1 MITVSVFE
9 HCSCMPVQVARL
21 LYLIPEI
28 KEAPR
33 EAHTIFTSST
43 VLDAN
48 FTWSCGIKNI

>member
-1 MITVSVFE
+1 
-9 HCSCMPVQVARL
+9 MPVQVARL